1 MHVLRYIKIVI
12 LLVTSRISVVFP
24 DDNAEVEALAK
35 QISRCWCRPRT
46 SLIKATAYNCLTRP

>member
-12 LLVTSRISVVFP
+12 LLVTSRISVVFA

-35 QISRCWCRPRT
+35 QIFVLFMQDKDEPDKGHRLQLPNE
-46 SLIKATAYNCLTRP
+46 A

>member
-12 LLVTSRISVVFP
+12 LLVTSRISVVFA

-35 QISRCWCRPRT
+35 QIFVLFMQAKDEPDQGHRLQLPNE
-46 SLIKATAYNCLTRP
+46 A